1 MIKRVKKM
9 ISHIEMIV
17 PLALY
22 LLFIMAIAVWGNRV
36 SLKKTDTAGFIE
48 EYFIGSRSMG
58 GFVLAMAIITTYISA
73 SSFVGGPGVAYK
85 VGLGWILLSMIQVP
99 TAFLTL
105 GVLGKRF
112 AVIARRTKAV
122 TITDFLAAR
131 YKNDAVGII
140 SSAALLIFFMAS
152 MLAQFI
158 GGARLFESITGY
170 SYQTGLLIFGLT
182 VIIYTT
188 VGGFRAVVLT
198 DMIQGVMMILAS
210 VAILFTVVTA
220 GGGVHEIMTKLG
232 TIDPGL
238 LTPTGSGGAIPK
250 PFILSFWVLVGF
262 GILGLPQTTQKCLG
276 YKDSRSMHN
285 AMIIGTFAVG
295 FTMLSMHLVGAMG
308 RAVLPNIEVGDL
320 AVPTLTVKLM
330 TPFWAGIFI
339 AGPLAA
345 IMSTVDSML
354 IMCSAAIV
362 KDLYFHYIVKNDDKK
377 LSPKKVRMMSL
388 AVTGI
393 IGALVFAAALD
404 PPSLLVWINLFAFG
418 GLEAVFFCPTLFG
431 LYWRRA
437 NSAGAIL
444 SMLSGCAAFFWFNI
458 SKMSFMGTTPIV
470 PSLVISTAAFIIGSY
485 IGRPEDKKI
494 LDTFGL

>member
-1 MIKRVKKM
+1 MINRADM
-9 ISHIEMIV
+9 IL
-17 PLALY
+17 PLVLY
-22 LLFIMAIAVWGNRV
+22 LVFIMGIALWGNRI
-36 SLKKTDTAGFIE
+36 SRKESDTAGFME

-105 GVLGKRF
+105 GILGKRF
-112 AVIARRTKAV
+112 ALIARRTKAV
-122 TITDFLAAR
+122 TITDFLRAR
-131 YKNDAVGII
+131 YNSDFVVIGA
-140 SSAALLIFFMAS
+140 SLALLIFFMAS

-170 SYQTGLLIFGLT
+170 SYQTGLLIFGIT

-198 DMIQGVMMILAS
+198 DMIQGVMMLIAS
-210 VAILFTVVTA
+210 VVLLFAVISA
-220 GGGVHEIMTKLG
+220 GGGVANIMG
-232 TIDPGL
+232 TLNSIDPAL
-238 LTPTGSGGAIPK
+238 LTPVGAGGAIPK

-276 YKDSRSMHN
+276 YKDSKSMHN
-285 AMIIGTFAVG
+285 AMIIGTFVVG
-295 FTMLSMHLVGAMG
+295 FIMLSMHLIGAMG
-308 RAVLPNIEVGDL
+308 RAVIPGIEIGDL

-330 TPFWAGIFI
+330 SPFWAGIFI

-362 KDLYFHYIVKNDDKK
+362 KDLYFHYIAKND
-377 LSPKKVRMMSL
+377 PKRLPPSKVRAMSF
-388 AVTGI
+388 AVTCVVGT
-393 IGALVFAAALD
+393 LVFFAAMK

-418 GLEAVFFCPTLFG
+418 GLESVFFCPTLFG

-437 NSAGAIL
+437 NSTGAIF
-444 SMLSGCAAFFWFNI
+444 SMIAGCTAFFWFNI
-458 SKMSFMGTTPIV
+458 TKTSIGGTTAIV
-470 PSLVISTAAFIIGSY
+470 PSLSISIIAFVIGTYVGKDENSEVLKVF
-485 IGRPEDKKI
+485 D
-494 LDTFGL
+494 L

>member
-1 MIKRVKKM
+1 MIDRAGM
-9 ISHIEMIV
+9 ILPLV
-17 PLALY
+17 LYLAL
-22 LLFIMAIAVWGNRV
+22 IMGIALWGNTFSR
-36 SLKKTDTAGFIE
+36 KKTDTAGFME

-58 GFVLAMAIITTYISA
+58 GFVLAMAVITTYISA

-112 AVIARRTKAV
+112 ALIARRTKAV
-122 TITDFLAAR
+122 TITDFLRAR
-131 YKNDAVGII
+131 YNSDYVVIAASV
-140 SSAALLIFFMAS
+140 ALLVFFMAS

-158 GGARLFESITGY
+158 GGARLFEAITGY
-170 SYQTGLLIFGLT
+170 SYRTGLIIFGIT

-198 DMIQGVMMILAS
+198 DTIQGIMMIFAS
-210 VAILFTVVTA
+210 VALLFAVTSA
-220 GGGVHEIMTKLG
+220 GGGVANIMDTLRS
-232 TIDPGL
+232 IDPGL
-238 LTPTGSGGAIPK
+238 LTPGGAGDSIPK

-276 YKDSRSMHN
+276 FKNSKSLHN

-295 FTMLSMHLVGAMG
+295 FTMLAMHLIGAMG
-308 RAVLPNIEVGDL
+308 RAVLPGIEVGDL

-330 TPFWAGIFI
+330 SPFWAGIFI

-362 KDLYFHYIVKNDDKK
+362 KDLYFYYVAKND
-377 LSPKKVRMMSL
+377 PKRLPPSRVRSMSFT
-388 AVTGI
+388 VTCVVGVI
-393 IGALVFAAALD
+393 VFFAAMK

-437 NSAGAIL
+437 NSTGAIL
-444 SMLSGCAAFFWFNI
+444 SMTIGCAAFFWFNI
-458 SKMSFMGTTPIV
+458 TKTSIAGTTAIV
-470 PSLVISTAAFIIGSY
+470 PTLLISIIVFVIGSY
-485 IGRPEDKKI
+485 MGKKERPEVLEIFD
-494 LDTFGL
+494 L

>member
-1 MIKRVKKM
+1 MAMSERLAM
-9 ISHIEMIV
+9 LF
-17 PLALY
+17 PLVLY
-22 LLFIMAIAVWGNRV
+22 LGFIMGVAVWGNRV
-36 SLKKTDTAGFIE
+36 SSRKKDTVGFME
-48 EYFIGSRSMG
+48 EYFLGSRSMG
-58 GFVLAMAIITTYISA
+58 GFVLAMAVITTYTSA

-112 AVIARRTKAV
+112 AIIARRTKAV
-122 TITDFLAAR
+122 TITDFLRAR
-131 YKNDAVGII
+131 YSSDAVVILA
-140 SSAALLIFFMAS
+140 SLALLIFFMAS

-170 SYQTGLLIFGLT
+170 SYQVGLLIFGLT

-198 DMIQGVMMILAS
+198 DTIQGIMMLLAS
-210 VAILFTVVTA
+210 MAILIAVITA
-220 GGGVHEIMTKLG
+220 GGGTANIMETLKG
-232 TIDPGL
+232 IDPAL
-238 LTPTGSGGAIPK
+238 LTPTGAGDAIPK

-276 YKDSRSMHN
+276 YKDSKSMHN
-285 AMIIGTFAVG
+285 AMIIGTFVVG
-295 FTMLSMHLVGAMG
+295 FTMLTMHLVGAMG
-308 RAVLPNIEVGDL
+308 RAVIPDIEVGDL
-320 AVPTLTVKLM
+320 AVPTLTLKLM
-330 TPFWAGIFI
+330 SPFWAGIFI

-362 KDLYFHYIVKNDDKK
+362 KDLYFHYVAKNDESR
-377 LSPKKVRMMSL
+377 LPPRKVRMMSVM
-388 AVTGI
+388 VTGVV
-393 IGALVFAAALD
+393 GVLVFFAAMK

-418 GLEAVFFCPTLFG
+418 GLEAVFFCPTIFG

-437 NSAGAIL
+437 NSTGAML
-444 SMLSGCAAFFWFNI
+444 SMLVGCASFFWFNI
-458 SKMSFMGTTPIV
+458 TKTSIAGTTPIV
-470 PSLVISTAAFIIGSY
+470 PTLAIAAAVFVAGS
-485 IGRPEDKKI
+485 I
-494 LDTFGL
+494 FGKEEKSEVLKAFDL